1 MSASTKKAKEP
12 VWISL
17 KEGDRR
23 IYVLTHPDPAIH
35 ERFVIERIVASERKA
50 PYFEIQDKFGKLR
63 GWRDRLFEAKKV
75 VNTRIRREAEN
86 PDIGVG
92 IANDVARGDIVKA
105 FMRIID
111 YINEQDKE
119 VKKDLEYDLEEMRRA
134 LRSL

>member
-17 KEGDRR
+17 KEGDKK

-35 ERFVIERIVASERKA
+35 ERFTIERIVGQGRKA

-75 VNTRIRREAEN
+75 VNAHIQREAEN
-86 PDIGVG
+86 PDIGIG
-92 IANDVARGDIVKA
+92 IANDVARGDIAKA
-105 FMRIID
+105 FIRIID
-111 YINEQDKE
+111 YVNEQDKK
-119 VKKDLEYDLEEMRRA
+119 VKEDLEYDLDEMRRT
-134 LRSL
+134 LRNL